1 MLVPRMNRDVL
12 TESRPTAREATEP
25 EEDEVEASI
34 EEGEAGDQII
44 RIELDTSP
52 SQSGVCTD
60 DEVDLSAECP
70 DSNPLNLNPLN
81 NKETD
86 ECETATEAS
95 EQEESPSRKRK
106 EVMEHN
112 DVSKKR
118 KSDEFCLEPP
128 ALQIPPNITI
138 TECSTADKTDKI
150 INAREEPTEDSRP
163 IVIVQEIK
171 AIEQSPE
178 IVSSEISKSQKIV
191 EETPIAQLVQ
201 PSTISKNDQETET
214 LVDVLICQDTMD
226 SGIHETE
233 ENSSRLQQTQIICEK
248 KECNPSEGVEQSPQS
263 VSCNGNTHWKLIPFK
278 FLKIHFCLVQ
288 IPALVSAFSMARI
301 ALFSM
306 NRQALPWNL
315 AKVQVIYLNDIFIS
329 PFLVGLFLVDL
340 SPSPCISEQ
349 VSISRPDS
357 ETTLIYAKV
366 KFLNLNI
373 NQMQIFL
380 ISLLIFRPCFPRKNN
395 LTGRMKKHFL
405 KRYLFIGPE

>member
-150 INAREEPTEDSRP
+150 INSREEPTEDSRP

-191 EETPIAQLVQ
+191 EDTPIAQLVQ

-278 FLKIHFCLVQ
+278 FLKIYCVCC
-288 IPALVSAFSMARI
+288 R
-301 ALFSM
+301 
-306 NRQALPWNL
+306 
-315 AKVQVIYLNDIFIS
+315 
-329 PFLVGLFLVDL
+329 
-340 SPSPCISEQ
+340 
-349 VSISRPDS
+349 
-357 ETTLIYAKV
+357 
-366 KFLNLNI
+366 
-373 NQMQIFL
+373 
-380 ISLLIFRPCFPRKNN
+380 FR
-395 LTGRMKKHFL
+395 H
-405 KRYLFIGPE
+405 